1 LSKQWTVK
9 VEEDPETGEVIL
21 PFPPDLLNQMG
32 WDFGDTLI
40 WDDNLNG
47 TFSIKKKVDNT
58 DEKKV

>member
-21 PFPPDLLNQMG
+21 PFPPDLLSQMG

>member
-1 LSKQWTVK
+1 MSKQWTVK

-21 PFPPDLLNQMG
+21 PFPPDLLSQMG